1 MKLAQDETGYIL
13 VGDSHPTE
21 AFFQSAPALEAYELA
36 LETVNGFLTSVN
48 RGEKVTC
55 CEVVVGEYRFKVCV
69 GMPDHIIAYMDYVE
83 PQMEPVAK
91 EVPMQYINR
100 RETMPD
106 GVTRGDMAL
115 WPTMFPITSPGW
127 VQISAHPIDRRH
139 EVGDTVLIYDR
150 FPKPERDMERGTV
163 INTLHRPDNRTW
175 VKFEN
180 AFEDAIADECVI
192 NFSKGDHL
200 SHDDIQAWHE
210 DATGHQE
217 SYYES
222 FNRNQ

>member
-115 WPTMFPITSPGW
+115 WPTFAPITSPGW
-127 VQISAHPIDRRH
+127 VQVGAYPIAGRH
-139 EVGDTVLIYDR
+139 EVGDTVLVFDGVAL
-150 FPKPERDMERGTV
+150 PEFGMYHGRVADCNGTAV
-163 INTLHRPDNRTW
+163 FINSRVHQ
-175 VKFEN
+175 
-180 AFEDAIADECVI
+180 AQSCI

-200 SHDDIQAWHE
+200 TETEREAWHQE
-210 DATGHQE
+210 ATGFQE
-217 SYYES
+217 SYYS
-222 FNRNQ
+222 TFKP